1 MILVPIDMP
10 ESCDSCYFWA
20 GFNEA
25 RPFRCHLTNDEAD
38 PYKEDRAENC
48 PLIEPHNEELN
59 SETGLFTLDK
69 KGSITRRLFNI
80 LHRNGIFSLSAVQ
93 NKTVSE
99 IKSIKGLGPKLFKE
113 LLTAMENYGL
123 SFKEEKL

>member
-25 RPFRCHLTNDEAD
+25 RPFRCHLTNEEAD
-38 PYKEDRAENC
+38 PYEEDRPENC
-48 PLIEPHNEELN
+48 PLIETHNEELN
-59 SETGLFTLDK
+59 GETGLFTLER
-69 KGSITRRLFNI
+69 GGMITTRLFNI
-80 LHRNGIFSLSAVQ
+80 LHRNGILSLSVVQ

-99 IKSIKGLGPKLFKE
+99 IRSIKGLGPRLFKE
-113 LLTAMENYGL
+113 LSTLMNNYGL
-123 SFKEEKL
+123 DFKEEK